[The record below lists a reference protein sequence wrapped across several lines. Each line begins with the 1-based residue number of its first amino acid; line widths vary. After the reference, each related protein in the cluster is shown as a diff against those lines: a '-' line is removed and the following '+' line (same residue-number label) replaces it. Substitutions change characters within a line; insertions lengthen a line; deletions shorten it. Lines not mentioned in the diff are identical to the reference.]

1 MPHINTALRFF
12 FSGIAVAFMAACGSK
27 TSETSTTTTVTDT
40 VKPASVSPRPA
51 HWGYAGEEGPQ
62 NWATLSSAYALCGQG
77 KGQSPIDIIKTG
89 AKGGANW
96 KLDYKTTS
104 LRISHNEHMDEIIDN
119 GHTIQV
125 TVDEGSTFTFGDKSY
140 DLKQFHFHTPSEHTV
155 DGKHMPM
162 EMHLVHQSTD
172 GSLAVVSVMFKEG
185 KVANENF
192 SKIIA
197 NLPNAKGES
206 KHITDANLELK
217 VHLPKDNYAYH
228 YIGSLTTP
236 PCSENVQWLVLRD
249 MVSLTAEQIQAFSS
263 RIGPNNRPTQPL
275 HDRKI
280 QVDDLTAEINK

>member
-1 MPHINTALRFF
+1 MPHLKSPLHALVM
-12 FSGIAVAFMAACGSK
+12 GIAATCMVSCSSKPTETVKQAA
-27 TSETSTTTTVTDT
+27 VTDT
-40 VKPASVSPRPA
+40 AQAAPATARPV
-51 HWGYAGEEGPQ
+51 HWGYAGEDGPTA
-62 NWATLSSAYALCGQG
+62 WATLSPVYALCGEG
-77 KGQSPIDIIKTG
+77 KGQSPINIVKTD

-96 KLDYKTTS
+96 KLNYNTTS
-104 LRISHNEHMDEIIDN
+104 LRIAHNEHMDDIIDN

-125 TVDEGSTFTFGDKSY
+125 TVDEGSTFSFGEKTY
-140 DLKQFHFHTPSEHTV
+140 NLKQFHFHTPSEHTV
-155 DGKHMPM
+155 DGKNMPM
-162 EMHLVHQSTD
+162 EMHMVHQSDD

-185 KVANENF
+185 KIANENF

-228 YIGSLTTP
+228 YTGSLTTP

-249 MVSLTAEQIQAFSS
+249 MVSLTAEQINAFSS

-275 HDRKI
+275 NDRTVK
-280 QVDDLTAEINK
+280 VDDLVGQVGN